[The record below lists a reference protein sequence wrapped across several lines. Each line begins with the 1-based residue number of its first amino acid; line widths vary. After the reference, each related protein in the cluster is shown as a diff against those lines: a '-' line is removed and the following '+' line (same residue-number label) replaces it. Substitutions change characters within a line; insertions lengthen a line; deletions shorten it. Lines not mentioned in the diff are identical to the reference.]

1 MQNEQDGLKG
11 RVAEMIDSTPI
22 SAGKP
27 FSKLSFSFLDLFL
40 FYMYKCYVT
49 CVSIHGDWFP
59 CRPEVVAGSPGTGV
73 TEVSC

>member
-1 MQNEQDGLKG
+1 M
-11 RVAEMIDSTPI
+11 S
-22 SAGKP
+22 
-27 FSKLSFSFLDLFL
+27 
-40 FYMYKCYVT
+40 T